1 MRLAMSEKLTEQKIL
16 GLLKANEAHIK
27 GFGVRSL
34 GLFGS
39 FAHGDNTESSD
50 LDLVVEFEKK
60 TFDAYMD
67 LKLFL
72 EGLFGRPVDLVLAD
86 AIKPRLRGPIL
97 EDAVHAPG
105 L

>member
-1 MRLAMSEKLTEQKIL
+1 MSEKLTEQKIL

-39 FAHGDNTESSD
+39 FVHGNHTEKSD
-50 LDLVVEFEKK
+50 LDLVVEFDKK

-67 LKLFL
+67 LKIFL

-86 AIKPRLRGPIL
+86 AIKPKLRGPIL

>member
-1 MRLAMSEKLTEQKIL
+1 MSEKLTEQKIL
-16 GLLKANEAHIK
+16 GLLEANKSRIK
-27 GFGVRSL
+27 DFGVTSL

-50 LDLVVEFEKK
+50 LDFVVEFDKK

-86 AIKPRLRGPIL
+86 AIKPKLRGPIL
-97 EDAVHAPG
+97 EDAVHVPG